1 MSYAL
6 ITGASKGIGKALAEQ
21 LAAQKYNLLL
31 VARSEDLL
39 REQTTQMRNLH
50 GIHAE
55 YLALDLTSP
64 SASSSIANWIEQNNF
79 PVNILINNAGYGM
92 WGKFHELS
100 LEAQNDMINVNV
112 LTLLNLTHRLI
123 PLLQKQEKSYILNV
137 GSTAH
142 AQAVPTLNAYSAS
155 KAFVTNFTRALRHE
169 LKNTP
174 ISVTLLTPGSTNTNF
189 VQQANMK
196 HMEQVAEKFSMT
208 PEKVATIAL
217 SALFSGKAEVI
228 PGVMNKLS
236 VASTRIF
243 PKSWIEKTAGNI
255 YKKK

>member
-31 VARSEDLL
+31 VARSENLL
-39 REQTTQMRNLH
+39 KEQAAQMRNLH
-50 GIHAE
+50 GIHAD

-79 PVNILINNAGYGM
+79 PLTILINNAGYGM
-92 WGKFHELS
+92 WGKFNELN
-100 LEAQNDMINVNV
+100 LDAQNDMINVNV
-112 LTLLNLTHRLI
+112 YTVVNLTYRLI
-123 PLLQKQEKSYILNV
+123 PFLLKQEKSYIMNV
-137 GSTAH
+137 GSTAA
-142 AQAVPTLNAYSAS
+142 AQAVPTLSVYSAS
-155 KAFVTNFTRALRHE
+155 KAFITNFTRGLRHE
-169 LKNTP
+169 LKGTP
-174 ISVTLLTPGSTNTNF
+174 ISVTLLTPGSTSTNF
-189 VQQANMK
+189 VEQANMQ

-217 SALFSGKAEVI
+217 SALFSGKAEAI

-236 VASTRIF
+236 VASARIF
-243 PKSWIEKTAGNI
+243 PKGLVEKAAGNI